1 MIKLFAAHEATTC
14 ASIIGALALGLA
26 SCATGPDAEDGDV
39 GALESPL
46 LSSAQCARLADQA
59 NVEPINGLLLS
70 EAKQEVI
77 GEKKDGFL
85 PRKEFEITDVKSA
98 SFSGCRI
105 TMNVSL
111 TLHRGGIRRDGKGS
125 ARLNGTVF
133 AAQRPAV
140 DTNNNPFTQSLICL
154 RDLNMTDVDL
164 SHTTNV
170 AENVFS
176 RNGDISD
183 KCFNDNFGL
192 WALFDTEPADPLVYE
207 QM

>member
-1 MIKLFAAHEATTC
+1 MIKLFEATTF
-14 ASIIGALALGLA
+14 ASIISTLALGLS
-26 SCATGPDAEDGDV
+26 SCAAGTDAEDGDV

-46 LSSAQCARLADQA
+46 LSSAQCARLAEQA
-59 NVEPINGLLLS
+59 NVDPINGLLLS

-77 GEKKDGFL
+77 GTKKDGFL
-85 PRKEFEITDVKSA
+85 PQKEFEITDVKSA

-133 AAQRPAV
+133 AAKRDAV
-140 DTNNNPFTQSLICL
+140 DSDNNPFTQSLICL
-154 RDLNMTDVDL
+154 RELNMTNIDL

-170 AENVFS
+170 AENVFG

-183 KCFNDNFGL
+183 RCFNDDFGM
-192 WALFDTEPADPLVYE
+192 WALFDTDPADPLVYE
-207 QM
+207 QR

>member
-1 MIKLFAAHEATTC
+1 MIKLLSAHEAIVC
-14 ASIIGALALGLA
+14 ASLISALALGLA
-26 SCATGPDAEDGDV
+26 GCATGTDAEDGDV
-39 GALESPL
+39 GALESRL
-46 LSSAQCARLADQA
+46 LSSTQCARLADQA
-59 NVEPINGLLLS
+59 NVDPINGLLLA

-85 PRKEFEITDVKSA
+85 PQKEFEITDVKSA

-125 ARLNGTVF
+125 AHLNGTVF

-140 DTNNNPFTQSLICL
+140 DENNNPITQSLICL
-154 RDLNMTDVDL
+154 REMNMTDIDL

-170 AENVFS
+170 AENVFG

-192 WALFDTEPADPLVYE
+192 WALFDTDPADPLVIE